1 MSRLATSTERFTMKA
16 GPGPE
21 VSRGFSTWRKFFRVI
36 AALMKEAPCFSTSWL
51 LDASGSMTVI
61 SLGSH
66 LMWRRISGRV
76 PLPIEPKPII
86 TMGPFQAAC
95 MGQFVISSE
104 LLCLKSRSVD
114 ISFGQLLAQ
123 KNMSRVQR

>member
-1 MSRLATSTERFTMKA
+1 MKA
-16 GPGPE
+16 GPGPA
-21 VSRGFSTWRKFFRVI
+21 VSKGFSTCRWFLAVI
-36 AALMKEAPCFSTSWL
+36 AALMNVAPCFSASWL
-51 LDASGSMTVI
+51 VDASGSMTVI
-61 SLGSH
+61 CCGLH
-66 LMWRRISGRV
+66 LMWRRISGSV
-76 PLPIEPKPII
+76 PRPIEPKPII